1 MTYSV
6 PVEVYDAI
14 RGVVKDDILAKDL
27 IKTIEKSLGIIEQKA
42 WEQKE
47 VIKAEIKNELVNEL
61 ATKGD
66 LQAVRQEIGT
76 SRQEIQ
82 TVRQE
87 LKGDI
92 EALRQEL
99 KGDIETLR
107 QELKGDI
114 EALRQELKGDIK
126 VLEWKMKL
134 WFVLLTTLILFTNR
148 QTIEWIFKAI
158 GIIK

>member
-27 IKTIEKSLGIIEQKA
+27 IKTIEKSLSTIEQKA
-42 WEQKE
+42 REQKE
-47 VIKAEIKNELVNEL
+47 VLKAEIKNELTNEL

-66 LQAVRQEIGT
+66 LQSVRQEIQT
-76 SRQEIQ
+76 VRQEIQTVRQEIQ

-92 EALRQEL
+92 EALRQEV
-99 KGDIETLR
+99 
-107 QELKGDI
+107 KGDI
-114 EALRQELKGDIK
+114 EALRQEVKGDIK

-134 WFVLLTTLILFTNR
+134 WFVLLAALILFTNR